1 MNNREELKKKVET
14 SPRFIRIC
22 KGNRSPIIMKKE
34 NAFRVD
40 GDYKALGIK
49 EIEKRYNYLKKYRDE
64 LSMRLRD
71 LANEK
76 LEEKNQFE
84 QERKVP
90 EENLYGLN
98 INNNERK
105 VMGDFNQAK
114 EVSDKKKIF
123 ANFNNEDIKTLAEMK
138 LYEDLTEDDFCK
150 VLSKKDL
157 NKIKKRIANYLL
169 DKSDNYSPF
178 TKIPEQ
184 LSRLD
189 TLKLNAEND
198 KDDNKSKKLQELDD
212 YLVKMMNDYEKYI

>member
-1 MNNREELKKKVET
+1 MAWQKIIYNIYKKK
-14 SPRFIRIC
+14 I
-22 KGNRSPIIMKKE
+22 
-34 NAFRVD
+34 
-40 GDYKALGIK
+40 
-49 EIEKRYNYLKKYRDE
+49 
-64 LSMRLRD
+64 
-71 LANEK
+71 
-76 LEEKNQFE
+76 
-84 QERKVP
+84 
-90 EENLYGLN
+90 N
-98 INNNERK
+98 INNDERK
-105 VMGDFNQAK
+105 VMSDFNQAK

-123 ANFNNEDIKTLAEMK
+123 NNFKHEDIKTLAKMK
-138 LYEDLTEDDFCK
+138 LYEDLTENDFCK
-150 VLSKKDL
+150 VLSKKEL